1 MILRDRGQI
10 GDQGSSDSA
19 LHLLCDF
26 WCWQTLPVAPPRHRK
41 EAQSMNGSS
50 VLWTLGYQKLFR
62 CQYVVMYV
70 CNEFEP
76 LNNHLFI
83 LHPKN
88 KSLPSHIPRSISGFY
103 CVQKP
108 SVGFIPGIF
117 VQIHFDYFCGH
128 RWHVGRVILTK
139 DWIKVESLFLSSLFY
154 WIWFSSLN
162 INKTHKKGLILLIA
176 IKDHSNFG
184 R

>member
-1 MILRDRGQI
+1 MMILHDRGQI
-10 GDQGSSDSA
+10 DRRSLGGSDSA
-19 LHLLCDF
+19 MHLQCDF
-26 WCWQTLPVAPPRHRK
+26 WCWQTPTVATPRHRK

-50 VLWTLGYQKLFR
+50 VLWTHGYQKLVR
-62 CQYVVMYV
+62 WQHMIM
-70 CNEFEP
+70 N
-76 LNNHLFI
+76 LNIDLFI

-88 KSLPSHIPRSISGFY
+88 KSLPSHIPCFISGFY

-108 SVGFIPGIF
+108 SVGFIPDIF
-117 VQIHFDYFCGH
+117 VQIHFDYFCGQ
-128 RWHVGRVILTK
+128 RWHVGRVIPSE

-154 WIWFSSLN
+154 WIWFSSPN

>member
-1 MILRDRGQI
+1 MWVALTAHCTSCVTFGVGRHCYWPRPNTGRKLNQWMAPLLSGHLVIKSLSDGNMWSCTSVNKL
-10 GDQGSSDSA
+10 SSPS
-19 LHLLCDF
+19 LNL
-26 WCWQTLPVAPPRHRK
+26 
-41 EAQSMNGSS
+41 EQS
-50 VLWTLGYQKLFR
+50 L
-62 CQYVVMYV
+62 
-70 CNEFEP
+70 
-76 LNNHLFI
+76 LFI

-88 KSLPSHIPRSISGFY
+88 KSLTSHIPCPISGFY

-176 IKDHSNFG
+176 IKDHSNFW